1 MGYESR
7 LYIADY
13 HERTNFMEVIASFD
27 LCKLYIDGWREL
39 FKTPITNDVW
49 FGIGDSV
56 TQDMYGEVIKYA
68 DIEDVAKFLE
78 DNCRDLKYRRI
89 EPCISLLRSFDKS
102 EWGDLK
108 VLHYGH

>member
-1 MGYESR
+1 
-7 LYIADY
+7 
-13 HERTNFMEVIASFD
+13 
-27 LCKLYIDGWREL
+27 
-39 FKTPITNDVW
+39 
-49 FGIGDSV
+49 
-56 TQDMYGEVIKYA
+56 MYGEVIKYA